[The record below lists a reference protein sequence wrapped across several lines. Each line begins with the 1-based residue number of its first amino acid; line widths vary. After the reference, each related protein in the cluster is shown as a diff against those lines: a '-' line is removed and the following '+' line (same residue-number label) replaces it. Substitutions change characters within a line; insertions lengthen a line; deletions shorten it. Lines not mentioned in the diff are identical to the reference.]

1 MEYREY
7 GKTGKKVS
15 ILSFGAMRLPQ
26 DDDEAVAIMQRALDL
41 GVNLID
47 TALVYGAG
55 RSEKLVGQAIKGR
68 RDQVYI
74 STKNPL
80 RDDTAA
86 GWRERLEQSLTN
98 LDVDYIDFYV
108 LVHDCR
114 WEKFEKQFRNPGQ
127 GLEEALKAREEGLI
141 HHFTF
146 SSHDTPENIRKLI
159 DTGLFE
165 GIIVQYNLLDRRNEE
180 VIAYAHEKGLGVQI
194 MGPVGGGRLGMH
206 SERLQAAVPGIR
218 STAEL
223 ALRFV
228 MANPHVTTAMSGMS
242 TMQQVEENCR
252 TANEAGPLTEEQ
264 RAAVLELLEQNR
276 KLAELYCTGC
286 AYCMPCPQG
295 VGIPQCFEAMIHHK
309 VWGLT
314 DLAKRRYAAIQRG
327 EVKWQD
333 QVVKAADA
341 CVECGQCEEKCPQN
355 IPIIQQLKETHAA
368 LAAEQ

>member
-1 MEYREY
+1 
-7 GKTGKKVS
+7 
-15 ILSFGAMRLPQ
+15 
-26 DDDEAVAIMQRALDL
+26 MQRALDL

-47 TALVYGAG
+47 TALVYGK
-55 RSEKLVGQAIKGR
+55 SEQLVGRAIKGR
-68 RDQVYI
+68 RDRVYI

-80 RDDTAA
+80 RDDTAE
-86 GWRERLEQSLTN
+86 GWRQRLDQSLAN
-98 LDVDYIDFYV
+98 LGVDYIDFYV
-108 LVHDCR
+108 LVHDVR
-114 WEKFEKQFRNPGQ
+114 LDAFNERFKNPGQ
-127 GLEEALKAREEGLI
+127 GLEAAIKARDEGLI

-146 SSHDTPENIRKLI
+146 SSHDTPENIRALI

-165 GIIVQYNLLDRRNEE
+165 GMIVQYNLLDRRNEE
-180 VIAYAHEKGLGVQI
+180 VIAYAHEKGMGVQI

-206 SERLQAAVPGIR
+206 SERLKTILPGIS
-218 STAEL
+218 STAEI

-252 TANEAGPLTEEQ
+252 VANEAGPLTPEERQ
-264 RAAVLELLEQNR
+264 AVLEVLAKNR
-276 KLAELYCTGC
+276 ELARLYCTGC

-314 DLAKRRYAAIQRG
+314 ALARQKYQAIQAG
-327 EVKWQD
+327 QVKWQE

-341 CVECGQCEEKCPQN
+341 CVQCGECEEKCPQK
-355 IPIIQQLKETHAA
+355 IPIIEQLKETHEA
-368 LAAEQ
+368 LAAEN

>member
-1 MEYREY
+1 MEYRTY
-7 GKTGKKVS
+7 GKTGKQVS

-26 DDDEAVAIMQRALDL
+26 DDDEAVTIMQRALDL

-47 TALVYGAG
+47 TAMAYGNG
-55 RSEKLVGQAIKGR
+55 RSERLVGQAVKGG

-74 STKNPL
+74 STKNLP
-80 RDDTAA
+80 RDFTCK
-86 GWRERLEQSLTN
+86 GWRERLEFSLSN
-98 LDVDYIDFYV
+98 LDTDYIDFYV
-108 LVHDCR
+108 LVHDTR
-114 WEKFEKQFRNPGQ
+114 WEVFNDKFRNPGQ
-127 GLEEALKAREEGLI
+127 PIEEAMKARDEGLI
-141 HHFTF
+141 RHFTF

-165 GIIVQYNLLDRRNEE
+165 GMIVQYNLLDRRNEE
-180 VIAYAHEKGLGVQI
+180 VIAYAHEQGLGVQI

-206 SERLQAAVPGIR
+206 SELLQTVVPSVQ

-252 TANEAGPLTEEQ
+252 TANEAGPLTDQE
-264 RAAVLELLEQNR
+264 RAAVVEMLERNR

-286 AYCMPCPQG
+286 GYCMPCPQG

-314 DLAKRRYAAIQRG
+314 ELARRRYRAIQRG
-327 EVKWQD
+327 EVKWQG

-341 CVECGQCEEKCPQN
+341 CVECGQCEEKCPQG

-368 LAAEQ
+368 LAGEE